1 MMKKVLKILVILF
14 LIKSGMVDAQ
24 IYDIV
29 IKGGHIIDPKNKVDA
44 AMDLAVK
51 DGKIAMIAKNI
62 DTWKSGK

>member
-29 IKGGHIIDPKNKVDA
+29 IKGGAYNRSKE
-44 AMDLAVK
+44 
-51 DGKIAMIAKNI
+51 
-62 DTWKSGK
+62 